1 MGFFRNTRRQ
11 YDPTEI
17 DDAVL
22 TLARPDAARI
32 EWVLPRL
39 PVRFF
44 FAAVLLILILLVGRL
59 VFLNVVRGGYYSEM
73 AERNSLRS
81 IVLAAPRGIIYD
93 QSGKPLVKNTPSLDG
108 LIIPASLP
116 EDTIE
121 RERVLAA
128 AEQIF
133 RPESNAWRDALTR
146 QKFRPG
152 EAFIVKED
160 ISQEQVI
167 VYYSQ
172 ASSLPGIGL
181 QKTAR
186 REYINGPM
194 FAHVL
199 GYEGKIRK
207 EELDDHP
214 DYLFTD
220 SIGKQGVERSYE
232 SILRGSHGREIVEVD
247 SMGRVQKELG
257 IIPPKPGNDIT
268 LTIDKD
274 LSEKLYTTLADWF
287 MENDLKAGAAIA
299 LDPRS
304 GAIRALVSYP
314 SFDNNLFSGGIEQSA
329 YSALISDESQPL
341 FNRAIGGEYP
351 PGSTLKPVIAAA
363 ALAEHIVT
371 PETSIESRGGIN
383 VGKFFFGDWKAHGF
397 TDLRRAIAVSSD
409 VYFYTLGGGYGGIG
423 GLGMERMKQ
432 YEERF
437 GYGAKTGI
445 DLTGEADGFL
455 PDPEWKAR
463 KIGERWYIGDDY
475 NSSIGQGYITAT
487 PLQIVNSIAA
497 IANGGTLYTP
507 HVRSPEQSEPALP
520 SRSVGVSADILRVV
534 REGMR
539 ETVTEGTAQ
548 SLQTLPVA
556 VAGKTGTAQYGGK
569 ESTHGWFVSFA
580 PYESPELALIV
591 LVEGQTKE
599 STYHAVPITKA
610 VYEWYFRDRKKP

>member
-1 MGFFRNTRRQ
+1 MRFFGNTRRQ

-44 FAAVLLILILLVGRL
+44 FAAVLFILILLVGRL

-93 QSGKPLVKNTPSLDG
+93 RSGKPLVKNTPSLDG

-121 RERVLAA
+121 RVRVLDA

-152 EAFIVKED
+152 EAFIAKED

-329 YSALISDESQPL
+329 YSALISDESRPL

-432 YEERF
+432 YEEKF

-520 SRSVGVSADILRVV
+520 SRSVGISADILRVV

>member
-1 MGFFRNTRRQ
+1 MRFFWNTRRQ
-11 YDPTEI
+11 YDQTEI

-22 TLARPDAARI
+22 TLSRPDAARI
-32 EWVLPRL
+32 EWVLPRQ
-39 PVRFF
+39 PVRLFF
-44 FAAVLLILILLVGRL
+44 VVVLLILVILLGRL
-59 VFLNVVRGGYYSEM
+59 IFLNVLRGGYYSEM

-81 IVLAAPRGIIYD
+81 IVLAAPRGIIFD
-93 QSGKPLVKNTPSLDG
+93 RSGKPLVKNTPSLDG

-116 EDTIE
+116 EDSKE
-121 RERVLAA
+121 RERVLDT
-128 AEQIF
+128 AETIF
-133 RPESNAWRDALTR
+133 RPESNDWREVLVR

-160 ISQEQVI
+160 ISQEQTI

-181 QKTAR
+181 QKSAR

-207 EELDDHP
+207 EELSDHP

-232 SILRGSHGREIVEVD
+232 SVLRGSHGREIVEVD

-257 IIPPKPGNDIT
+257 IVPPKPGNNIT

-287 MENDLKAGAAIA
+287 MANDLKAGAAIA
-299 LDPRS
+299 IDPRS
-304 GAIRALVSYP
+304 GAIRALISYP

-329 YSALISDESQPL
+329 YSALISDEWKPL

-351 PGSTLKPVIAAA
+351 PGSTLKPVLAAA

-383 VGKFFFGDWKAHGF
+383 VGKFFFGDWKVHGF

-437 GYGAKTGI
+437 GYGAKTGV

-455 PDPEWKAR
+455 PDPDWKER

-487 PLQIVNSIAA
+487 PLQIINSIAA

-507 HVRSPEQSEPALP
+507 HVRSPERSDLPFP
-520 SRSVGVSADILRVV
+520 SRSVDVSTDILRVV

-548 SLQTLPVA
+548 SLQSLPVA

-580 PYESPELALIV
+580 PYENPELALIV
-591 LVEGQTKE
+591 LVEGQAKE

-610 VYEWYFRDRKKP
+610 IYEWYFKDQKKP

>member
-1 MGFFRNTRRQ
+1 MRFFWNTRRQ
-11 YDPTEI
+11 YDQTEI

-22 TLARPDAARI
+22 TLSRPDAARI
-32 EWVLPRL
+32 EWVLPRQ
-39 PVRFF
+39 PVRLFF
-44 FAAVLLILILLVGRL
+44 VVVLLILVILLGRL
-59 VFLNVVRGGYYSEM
+59 IFLNVLRGGYYSEM

-81 IVLAAPRGIIYD
+81 IVLAAPRGIIFD
-93 QSGKPLVKNTPSLDG
+93 RSGKPLVKNTPSLDG

-116 EDTIE
+116 EDSKE
-121 RERVLAA
+121 RERVLDT
-128 AEQIF
+128 AETIF
-133 RPESNAWRDALTR
+133 RPESNDWREVLVR

-160 ISQEQVI
+160 ISQEQTI

-181 QKTAR
+181 QKSAR

-207 EELDDHP
+207 EELSDHP

-232 SILRGSHGREIVEVD
+232 SVLRGSHGREIVEVD

-257 IIPPKPGNDIT
+257 IVPPKPGNNIT

-287 MENDLKAGAAIA
+287 MANDLKAGAAIA
-299 LDPRS
+299 IDPRS
-304 GAIRALVSYP
+304 GAIRALISYP

-329 YSALISDESQPL
+329 YSALISDEWKPL

-351 PGSTLKPVIAAA
+351 PGSTLKPVLAAA

-383 VGKFFFGDWKAHGF
+383 VGKFFFGDWKVHGF

-437 GYGAKTGI
+437 GYGAKTGV

-455 PDPEWKAR
+455 PDPDWKER

-487 PLQIVNSIAA
+487 PLQIINSIAA

-507 HVRSPEQSEPALP
+507 HVRSPERSDLPFP
-520 SRSVGVSADILRVV
+520 SRSVDVSTDILRVV

-548 SLQTLPVA
+548 SLQSLPVA

-580 PYESPELALIV
+580 PYENPELALIV

-610 VYEWYFRDRKKP
+610 IYEWYFKDQKKP